1 MSTTAYDDQ
10 FAPDSSVRNADATQG
25 RQPIY
30 PWSGMKVG
38 DVIVYPVATDREAR
52 NIRRNVSQNGRRNNK
67 AFRVKLN
74 RKTTP
79 ATMTVARVR

>member
-1 MSTTAYDDQ
+1 
-10 FAPDSSVRNADATQG
+10 
-25 RQPIY
+25 
-30 PWSGMKVG
+30 MKVG